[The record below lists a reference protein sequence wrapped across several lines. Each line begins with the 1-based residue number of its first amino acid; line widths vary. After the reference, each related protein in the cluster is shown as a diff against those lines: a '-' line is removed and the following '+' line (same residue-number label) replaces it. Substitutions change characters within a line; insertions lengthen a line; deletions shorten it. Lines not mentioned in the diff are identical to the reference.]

1 MLVRGGVSKLV
12 DLGSVR
18 EQLRAMQAEGR
29 HDELLEIVFAM
40 LETMQRKNSELELE
54 KLRLLRKHLGT
65 TSEKT
70 SAEQLELLLSLL
82 PQAERPADPAASDG
96 TIAPPATAP
105 LDDGSEAEAE
115 TTKKKR
121 KGHGRKPLPADLP
134 RVPVPHSVPDAERFC
149 TLCSA
154 EKKCIGHE
162 ISEVLNFVPASFVIE
177 EHLREKLVCQKCPE
191 NGVVVAPAPDKVIEK
206 GRPGPELLAQIV
218 VCKYEDKNPLSRQ
231 KVIFERFGVSIPVS
245 TMVDWVAAV
254 ADALTPL
261 AEEIRRRA
269 LFAHVLAMDDTGLKV
284 LDEKAPGG
292 SKRGHMWFY
301 VGDATWCAV
310 KYTPNWKK
318 EGPGEVLR
326 DRVGWLQ
333 ADAYAGLDH
342 VFALER
348 AIEVGCWAHAR
359 RSFVEIA
366 QAGDPRAAIFL
377 AYVQKLYEVER
388 RATEDGVD
396 HEERRRRREE
406 HSKPVLEKIGKWC
419 ADTYNTEPPKN
430 ALPKA
435 IAYVVNQWQALNRYV
450 EDGRLPI
457 DNTMVERA
465 LRGIALGRKNFLFA
479 GSDAGAE
486 RAATIYTLLATC
498 KLNGVS
504 PFAYIADVLRKLEM
518 ERFPKSRLHELLP
531 PMWRE
536 TAPESAKIATSR

>member
-1 MLVRGGVSKLV
+1 MRGGVSKLV

-18 EQLRAMQAEGR
+18 EQLRAMQTEGR

-40 LETMQRKNSELELE
+40 LETLQRKNSELELE
-54 KLRLLRKHLGT
+54 KLRLLRKHLGK

-70 SAEQLELLLSLL
+70 SKEQLELLLSLL
-82 PQAERPADPAASDG
+82 PESERPAEDAAASDEV
-96 TIAPPATAP
+96 IAPPATEPLAGASDEHAP
-105 LDDGSEAEAE
+105 K
-115 TTKKKR
+115 TKR
-121 KGHGRKPLPADLP
+121 KGHGRKPLPSDLP
-134 RVPVPHSVPDAERFC
+134 RVPVPHLVPESERRCEVC
-149 TLCSA
+149 TA

-162 ISEVLNFVPASFVIE
+162 TSEVLNFIPASFVIE
-177 EHLREKLVCQKCPE
+177 EHKREKLACQTCPE
-191 NGVVVAPAPDKVIEK
+191 NGVVVAAAPDKVIEK

-218 VCKYEDKNPLSRQ
+218 VSKYEDKNPLSRQ
-231 KVIFERFGVSIPVS
+231 KAIFERFGVSIPVS

-261 AEEIRRRA
+261 AHEIKRRA
-269 LFAHVLAMDDTGLKV
+269 LLAHVLATDDTGLKV

-301 VGDATWCAV
+301 VGDATWCSV
-310 KYTPNWKK
+310 QYTPDWKK
-318 EGPGEVLR
+318 EGPGAVLR

-333 ADAYAGLDH
+333 ADAYAGFDH
-342 VFALER
+342 VFDLGR

-359 RSFVEIA
+359 RSFAEIA
-366 QAGDPRAAIFL
+366 HAGDPRAAIFL
-377 AYVQKLYEVER
+377 TYVQKLYEIER
-388 RATEDGVD
+388 RATEDAVD

-406 HSKPVLEKIGKWC
+406 QAKPVLATIGKWC
-419 ADTYNTEPPKN
+419 ADMYNTEPPKN

-435 IAYVVNQWQALNRYV
+435 IAYVVNQWKALNRYV

-465 LRGIALGRKNFLFA
+465 LRGIATGRKNFLFA

-536 TAPESAKIATSR
+536 TAPESAKVATSR